1 VFCFCLHA
9 LVWLFPSSCYNG
21 YAAEAKR
28 KKAAEETEFSGSWAL
43 RKIMRDKAL
52 NGGGMSMQDVVSME
66 RMYAPFKAFVS
77 RCNPNPHS
85 V

>member
-1 VFCFCLHA
+1 MCH
-9 LVWLFPSSCYNG
+9 NG

-28 KKAAEETEFSGSWAL
+28 KKAEEESEFSGSWTL

-66 RMYAPFKAFVS
+66 RMCAV
-77 RCNPNPHS
+77 
-85 V
+85 